1 MQARASIPAEASD
14 ADKMTIHSPLKIV
27 TGSS

>member
-1 MQARASIPAEASD
+1 MN
-14 ADKMTIHSPLKIV
+14 TGYHGVLKIV